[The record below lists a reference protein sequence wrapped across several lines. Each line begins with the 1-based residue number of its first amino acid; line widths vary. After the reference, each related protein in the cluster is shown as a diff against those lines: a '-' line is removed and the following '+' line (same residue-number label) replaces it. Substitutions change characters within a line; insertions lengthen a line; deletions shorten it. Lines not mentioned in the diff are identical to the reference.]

1 MRFRIQKGWWLAG
14 VAACALGWPVAALAE
29 TLAGALA
36 RAYNAN
42 PTLNVQRAAVRVQNE
57 GVPQALSGYRPRINA
72 TADAGI
78 QSDRTSGAGASQNG
92 SRDYLPR
99 GVSLTVDQ
107 TIWNGNRTGNSVRSA
122 ESVVFREREVLRN
135 TELQVLLDS
144 VIAYMDVMRDTAT
157 LNVRR
162 QNIEVIEEQLRQV
175 NDRFRVGEVT
185 RTDVAQAESR
195 LAAARATAAGAEA
208 TLRASIATYR
218 QRIGQEPKSLG
229 AAKPVDGML
238 PKNLKAAIDS
248 ALGQHPA
255 IQAAMH
261 GVDAAQ
267 LNVKV
272 VEGELYPTLSARG
285 TLSQRWDLQD
295 RGIQRQSASLV
306 AQLSIPIYEGGQV
319 YSRVRQAKET
329 LGQQRLNV
337 DVVREQVRQ
346 AVTAAWANVEATRL
360 RVTAAEAQVQAATV
374 ALSGVREEAKVGQR
388 TTLDVLNSQQELA
401 DGRVTLV
408 AAQRDRVVA
417 TYSLLSAL
425 GRLTAERLNLK
436 VARHDPTT
444 HFNQVRDKW
453 IGTNTPDGR

>member
-1 MRFRIQKGWWLAG
+1 M
-14 VAACALGWPVAALAE
+14 AALAE

-144 VIAYMDVMRDTAT
+144 VIAYMDVMRDSAT

>member
-1 MRFRIQKGWWLAG
+1 M
-14 VAACALGWPVAALAE
+14 AALAE